1 MRYLS
6 IFLLVIML
14 TGVRFAEAQDDI
26 PPAAIRIPVSAG
38 LNFTVAQPAGEFG
51 DYIDQGFGLEANV
64 SIPFDSRGILS
75 ARLEGGFTN
84 YGNEKVRVPLSP
96 TMGNL
101 IMVDVT
107 TSNNIFTFGL
117 GPQLTF
123 PEGPVRPYAV
133 ATIGGS
139 YFATQSR
146 VEGTDNINPFAETTN
161 FDDFVF
167 TMTGGGGVL
176 IPLGWHQNTRF
187 MLDLGTSYHHNGPT
201 RYLREGSLSDIQ
213 DGNPDL
219 VAVESRASYF
229 NFRVGLVI
237 RTF

>member
-38 LNFTVAQPAGEFG
+38 VNFTVAQPTGEFR

-64 SIPFDSRGILS
+64 AIPFDSRGILS

-84 YGNEKVRVPLSP
+84 YGNETIRVPLSP

-123 PEGPVRPYAV
+123 RRTRAALRRRDDRWQLLRHAEPGRGNRQP
-133 ATIGGS
+133 T
-139 YFATQSR
+139 
-146 VEGTDNINPFAETTN
+146 PFAETTN

-167 TMTGGGGVL
+167 TLTGGGGVL
-176 IPLGWHQNTRF
+176 IPLGWHENTRF

-201 RYLREGSLSDIQ
+201 RYLREGSLRRHP
-213 DGNPDL
+213 GRKP
-219 VAVESRASYF
+219 
-229 NFRVGLVI
+229 
-237 RTF
+237 